1 MFMSLTNEL
10 GQSGEDKPQSNLS
23 LLFYV
28 LITVV
33 QKISAAQ
40 AGLHSKLWVSTAS
53 TVSWVKLKG
62 YSREH
67 SLILLTSSFPLW
79 PQMMTENTA

>member
-40 AGLHSKLWVSTAS
+40 AGLHSKL
-53 TVSWVKLKG
+53 
-62 YSREH
+62 
-67 SLILLTSSFPLW
+67 
-79 PQMMTENTA
+79 